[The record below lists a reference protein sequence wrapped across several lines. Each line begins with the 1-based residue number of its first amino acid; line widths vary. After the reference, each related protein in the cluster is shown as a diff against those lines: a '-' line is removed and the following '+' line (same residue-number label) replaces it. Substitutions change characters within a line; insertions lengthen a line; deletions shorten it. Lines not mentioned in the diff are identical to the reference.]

1 MYFPA
6 NPFAA
11 INFNSLILYK
21 QCNNSHHHTQNIT
34 VMERREFIKQG
45 SIAAAGLAILP
56 SGSLFAAGKGKV
68 RLGYIGVGQR
78 GRGHIGAGL
87 LRDDVEIVA
96 ICDTQESSLAP
107 CREQFKKAGKALPKE
122 YTGGVDAYKGLLDRK
137 DIDAVIIATPWQFH
151 HPQAIDAM
159 KAGKYVGCEVIA
171 GLSVADHWDLV
182 HTSEQTGMPYMTL
195 ENVCYRRDVMA
206 VLNMSRQGLFG
217 ELLHLEGGYQH
228 NLRTV
233 LFNDGQHVYGHG
245 VEFGP
250 NALSEAQWRTQ
261 FNIDRDADIYPT
273 HGAGPLMQY
282 ADINRGN
289 RFTNLVSFSSKA
301 RGLAAYVE
309 ELAPG
314 NKNAKIKY
322 KNGDVTTTMINC
334 ANGETV
340 LLSHDTH
347 LPRPYSLGF
356 RVQGTKGLWMDVAK
370 SVYIDHQSKED
381 DSWDSVDDWFKKY
394 DHPLWKKYETQ
405 AEGAGHGGMD
415 WFVFNGFVQ
424 AVKQR
429 KQTPI
434 DVYDSVTMS
443 VITPLSEKSIAE
455 GNMPQQFPDFTQGK
469 WSSRK
474 NTFALDDSGF

>member
-1 MYFPA
+1 
-6 NPFAA
+6 
-11 INFNSLILYK
+11 
-21 QCNNSHHHTQNIT
+21 
-34 VMERREFIKQG
+34 MERRTFLKH
-45 SIAAAGLAILP
+45 STIAAAGISLLP
-56 SGSLFAAGKGKV
+56 GGSLFASAPQKV
-68 RLGYIGVGQR
+68 RMGYIGVGAR
-78 GRGHIGAGL
+78 GMSHVTEGI

-96 ICDTQESSLAP
+96 VCDTQESSLKIFREFIAKKGHAP
-107 CREQFKKAGKALPKE
+107 VKE
-122 YTGGVDAYKGLLDRK
+122 YTGGVDAYKKLLDRK

-151 HPQAIDAM
+151 HPVAIDAM

-171 GLSVADHWDLV
+171 GLTVEDHWDIV
-182 HTSEQTGMPYMTL
+182 NTSEKTGMPYMTL

-206 VLNMSRQGLFG
+206 ALNMVRQDLFG
-217 ELLHLEGGYQH
+217 EIVHLEGGYQH
-228 NLRTV
+228 NLRQV
-233 LFNDGQHVYGHG
+233 LFNNGKQYYGGG

-261 FNIDRDADIYPT
+261 FNIDVDGDIYPT
-273 HGAGPLMQY
+273 HGAGPCMHY
-282 ADINRGN
+282 VNINAGN
-289 RFTNLVSFSSKA
+289 RFTNLVSVSSKA

-314 NKNAKIKY
+314 NKNAKINY

-356 RVQGTKGLWMDVAK
+356 RVQGTKGLWMDVAN
-370 SVYIDHQSKED
+370 SVYIDHKSKQD
-381 DSWDSVDDWFKKY
+381 DQWDPAQTWFDKY
-394 DHPLWKKYETQ
+394 DHPLWKKYEKY

-415 WFVFNGFVQ
+415 WFVFNAFVE
-424 AVKQR
+424 AVKQK

-443 VITPLSEKSIAE
+443 VITPLSTKSLRE
-455 GNMPQQFPDFTQGK
+455 GNAPQEFPDFTRGK
-469 WSSRK
+469 WKTRK

>member
-1 MYFPA
+1 
-6 NPFAA
+6 
-11 INFNSLILYK
+11 
-21 QCNNSHHHTQNIT
+21 
-34 VMERREFIKQG
+34 MERREFIKNG
-45 SIAAAGLAILP
+45 TMAAAAFTILP
-56 SGSLFAAGKGKV
+56 MGSLFAANKDKV
-68 RLGYIGVGQR
+68 RLGYIGVGDR
-78 GRGHIGAGL
+78 GMSHISEGT

-96 ICDTQESSLAP
+96 ICDTQERSLKR
-107 CREQFKKAGKALPKE
+107 CREYIAKKGRPAATE
-122 YTGGVDAYKGLLDRK
+122 YTGGIDAYKKLLDRN
-137 DIDAVIIATPWQFH
+137 DIDAVIIATPWEFH

-171 GLSVADHWDLV
+171 GLTMEDHWDIV
-182 HTSEQTGMPYMTL
+182 HTSEKTGIPYMTL

-206 VLNMSRQGLFG
+206 VLNMVRQGLFG
-217 ELLHLEGGYQH
+217 ELVHVEGGYQH
-228 NLRTV
+228 NLRAV
-233 LFNDGQHVYGHG
+233 LFNDSQHAYGHS

-261 FNIDRDADIYPT
+261 HNIDRDADIYPT
-273 HGAGPLMQY
+273 HGAGPVMQY
-282 ADINRGN
+282 IDINRGN

-301 RGLAAYVE
+301 KGLAAYVE

-314 NKNAKIKY
+314 NKNAKIHY

-340 LLSHDTH
+340 MLSHDTH

-370 SVYIDHQSKED
+370 SLYIDHQSKQNDE
-381 DSWDSVDDWFKKY
+381 WESVDGWFKKY
-394 DHPLWKKYETQ
+394 DHPLWKKYESN

-415 WFVFNGFVQ
+415 WFVFNAFVES
-424 AVKQR
+424 VKQK

-443 VITPLSEKSIAE
+443 AITPLSEKSIKE
-455 GNMPQQFPDFTQGK
+455 GNMPQEFPDFTKGAWK
-469 WSSRK
+469 NRK
-474 NTFALDDSGF
+474 NTFVLDDSGF